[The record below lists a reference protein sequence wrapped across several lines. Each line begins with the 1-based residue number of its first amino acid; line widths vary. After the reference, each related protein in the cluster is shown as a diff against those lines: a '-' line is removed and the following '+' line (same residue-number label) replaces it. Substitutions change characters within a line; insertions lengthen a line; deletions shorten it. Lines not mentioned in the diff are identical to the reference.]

1 VRKTSGRGVYHCIHC
16 PDWSNGYRPNAVA
29 HAEHMHSQLVQEAT
43 PQLSNQVF
51 SASEPSLRHVFNKQ
65 RYTNAVLGLITRRRL
80 PFSAV
85 EWTEIKEMVL
95 AANPA
100 VEDVLVTTRSHAMT
114 VITSSYAVYARQL
127 KELLQGSQSMV
138 HISSDLWTSP
148 HRRGMLAV
156 CAQWVDKDFRLRK
169 ALLGLP
175 ECRYSHSGEAQ
186 AALITEVLER
196 FSIRNVGY
204 HTGDNATSN
213 DTCLAAL
220 SSRLRSEHG
229 IDFDHKRRRVRC
241 IGHIINL
248 SLQAFLL
255 ARSKEALTAALA
267 AADIDREEDAFGHFS
282 SSLAKTT
289 GNSAGWEDIPAL
301 QKLHSIA
308 TWLRSSSLHG
318 DKWREAVGLSLGID
332 NATRWSSWCAMI
344 GKALTKR
351 SQIVLFLNEHESELG
366 GNVLGGADWD
376 LLGKTHRFLQ
386 PFAQATESA
395 EGASSSISQTL
406 ALMDVLLL
414 QFERY
419 EDDYSQ
425 RHGSANEKMLHA
437 IRMGWFV
444 LEKYYTMTEDVPVY
458 AAALLLNPK
467 YRRAYMDKNW
477 LSDWHE
483 SAIAGA
489 RSIWINE
496 YQSIFVSDE
505 PDAPVS
511 SPPSQ
516 AGDELSEL
524 FKMTEVETVAHG
536 TGADDFDAFINAR
549 PVTLDVSP
557 LEWWCRAE
565 QRAQYPR
572 LSRMAIDI
580 LSIPPESA
588 EAERAFSGARRTV
601 SWDRGAITCE
611 NVEKVECVGSWL
623 REKLIVPS
631 AEG

>member
-1 VRKTSGRGVYHCIHC
+1 MRKTKGTGVYHCVHC
-16 PDWSNGYRPNAVA
+16 PWSNTYKPNAVR
-29 HAEHMHSQLVQEAT
+29 HAENMHTQLVKDAT
-43 PQLSNQVF
+43 PQLSSQGF
-51 SASEPSLRHVFNKQ
+51 SAYEPSLRHVFNKQ
-65 RYTNAVLGLITRRRL
+65 RYNNAVLGLLTRRRL

-85 EWTEIKEMVL
+85 GWMEIKDMVL

-100 VEDVLVTTRSHAMT
+100 VEDVLIKTRSAAMSL
-114 VITSSYAVYARQL
+114 ITSSYSVYAGQI
-127 KELLQGSQSMV
+127 KELLKESKSMI
-138 HISSDLWTSP
+138 HISTDLWTTP
-148 HRRGMLAV
+148 HCHAMMAV
-156 CAQWVDKDFRLRK
+156 CVQWVDKDFGLRK

-175 ECRYSHSGEAQ
+175 ECRYSHSGETQ
-186 AALITEVLER
+186 AALIADVLQR

-204 HTGDNATSN
+204 YTGDNATSN

-220 SSRLRSEHG
+220 STRLRAEHG
-229 IDFDHKRRRVRC
+229 IEFDPKLRRLRC
-241 IGHIINL
+241 IGHILNL

-255 ARSKEALTAALA
+255 ARSQEALRAALA

-282 SSLAKTT
+282 SSLAKTK
-289 GNSAGWEDIPAL
+289 GNSAGWEDVPAL

-308 TWLRSSSLHG
+308 TWLRSSSLHS
-318 DKWREAVGLSLGID
+318 DKWRAAVGINLGMD
-332 NATRWSSWCAMI
+332 NATRWSSWCAVI
-344 GKALTKR
+344 GKALRKK
-351 SQIVLFLNEHESELG
+351 SQIVLFFSEHESELG
-366 GNVLGGADWD
+366 GNILSGADWD
-376 LLGKTHRFLQ
+376 LLGKTHSFLK

-395 EGASSSISQTL
+395 QGASSSISQTL

-419 EDDYSQ
+419 RDECSLL
-425 RHGSANEKMLHA
+425 HGPANEKMLHA
-437 IRMGWFV
+437 LRMGWFV
-444 LEKYYTMTEDVPVY
+444 LDKYYTMTEDVPVY

-467 YRRAYMDKNW
+467 YRRAYLDKNW
-477 LSDWHE
+477 PLSWHE

-489 RSIWINE
+489 RSIWANE
-496 YQSIFVSDE
+496 YESIFVSDE
-505 PDAPVS
+505 PDASMSP
-511 SPPSQ
+511 PPSQ

-524 FKMTEVETVAHG
+524 FKLTEVETVAHG

-549 PVTLDVSP
+549 PVALDVSP

-572 LSRMAIDI
+572 LSQMAIDI

-588 EAERAFSGARRTV
+588 EAERVFSGARRTV
-601 SWDRGAITCE
+601 SWDRGSITCE

-623 REKLIVPS
+623 REKLIVHS